1 MRIKNLP
8 NNLIFMLIGFTATG
22 AQVVYIRE
30 LLAVFHGNELA
41 IGIVFANWLLWSALG
56 SYLSGKL
63 ALHFPD
69 IRHLLIVYL
78 LLLAF
83 SLPLTILLIR
93 FITAAV
99 RSTPTELLGL
109 AAMLLVTFIALSLF
123 CLISGGLYAVA
134 SRFHL
139 HLTNQSLATSMGY
152 VYLME
157 ALGAALAGLLL
168 TLLLIEYVAG
178 LTICIVLGC
187 INFLM
192 MVWFTWHK
200 SSVGVKWVIRIIAI
214 SYVLMLLIFSPL
226 LESKST
232 AGLWNSFSLVKSFPS
247 RYGKLELISS
257 GTSKTLYENGVALF
271 SVPDRQAAEEAVH
284 FSLLQHPHPQKV
296 LLIGGGVAGSLQE
309 ILKHPSVQGIDYV
322 ELNPRVIEIAQNYFS
337 SDWEAI
343 AHDGRIH
350 IHHLDGRLYLQR
362 TSSTYDVI
370 ILNLPEPYNAQLNR
384 FYTREF
390 FELCRQRLNPEGLV
404 ALQAQAAENYINDA
418 LADYLRCLH
427 KTLSA
432 IFADVAFIPGD
443 RIHLFGALQSGILA
457 RSAELFVERLHHRQ
471 LDTEYVREYYLPFRF
486 NELRMNYF
494 KERITPFEYTDV
506 NRDFHPVAYY
516 FHMILWSSQFSS
528 FFVDTLRCFEQ
539 VLRFRNLMGVFILL
553 LVAAFLYRLVSGRN
567 SFATFPGLSSILI
580 MGFSGMAAE
589 ILILL
594 IFQAVY
600 GYIYHQL
607 ALLIAFYMVGLA
619 TGSWIS
625 VRNLSNKAPDWGK
638 NRFTLFLLHS
648 LMALLVVVLTGLFGW
663 LPAMLPTAWAMTIF
677 PPLFS
682 LSVFGIGWLGGY
694 HFPQISRLYYET
706 GGKHRN
712 PGIIYGMDLLGGLLS
727 ALILSAFVIPLL
739 GYYISAW
746 LIAAVNLPAMILLIP
761 NLRHIIIKKS
771 G

>member
-1 MRIKNLP
+1 MP
-8 NNLIFMLIGFTATG
+8 NNLIFLLIGFTATG

-30 LLAVFHGNELA
+30 LLTVFHGNELA

-63 ALHFPD
+63 TLRFPN
-69 IRHLLIVYL
+69 IRNLLIVYL
-78 LLLAF
+78 LLLAL
-83 SLPLTILLIR
+83 SLPLTILSIR

-109 AAMLLVTFIALSLF
+109 AAMLFITFIALSLF
-123 CLISGGLYAVA
+123 CLLSGGLYAVA

-139 HLTNQSLATSMGY
+139 HLTNQSLAASMGH

-157 ALGAALAGLLL
+157 ALGAAVAGLLL
-168 TLLLIEYVAG
+168 TLVLIEYVAG

-187 INFLM
+187 INLLM
-192 MVWFTWHK
+192 VVWLSREK
-200 SSVGVKWVIRIIAI
+200 SSITGKWMIRILALA
-214 SYVLMLLIFSPL
+214 YALVLLIFTPV
-226 LESKST
+226 LESKSLT
-232 AGLWNSFSLVKSFPS
+232 GLWNSFSLVESFQS
-247 RYGKLELISS
+247 RYGKLELIAT

-271 SVPDRQAAEEAVH
+271 SVPDPQAAEEAVH
-284 FSLLQHPHPQKV
+284 FSLLQHPHPQKI
-296 LLIGGGVAGSLQE
+296 LLIGGGVAGTLQE
-309 ILKHPSVQGIDYV
+309 ILKHPSVQRIDYV

-337 SDWEAI
+337 ADWEPI
-343 AHDGRIH
+343 ANDARIQ
-350 IHHLDGRLYLQR
+350 IHHLDGRLYLQK
-362 TSSTYDVI
+362 TTSTYDVI

-390 FELCRQRLNPEGLV
+390 FDLCRQRLRPDGLL

-432 IFADVAFIPGD
+432 VFADVSFIPGD
-443 RIHLFGALQSGILA
+443 QIHFFGALQSGNLA
-457 RSAELFVERLHHRQ
+457 RSADLFVERLHHRQ

-486 NELRMNYF
+486 NELRLNYF
-494 KERITPFEYTDV
+494 KERITPDEHTDL
-506 NRDFHPVAYY
+506 NRDFFPVAYY
-516 FHMILWSSQFSS
+516 SHMILWNSQFSS
-528 FFVDTLRCFEQ
+528 FFVNTLLWFEQ
-539 VLRFRNLMGVFILL
+539 VFSYRNMLMIFILL
-553 LVAAFLYRLVSGRN
+553 LVAAFLYRLVLSRN
-567 SFATFPGLSSILI
+567 SYGNFLGLSSIVI

-600 GYIYHQL
+600 GYVYHQL

-619 TGSWIS
+619 AGSWLS
-625 VRNLSNKAPDWGK
+625 VRNLRDKAPHWEK
-638 NRFTLFLLHS
+638 KRLTLFLLHT
-648 LMALLVVVLTGLFGW
+648 LMAVLVVMLTGLFGW
-663 LPAMLPTAWAMTIF
+663 LPAVLPTQSTMMIF

-706 GGKHRN
+706 GSKSRN
-712 PGIIYGMDLLGGLLS
+712 PGIIYGMDLLGGLFS
-727 ALILSAFVIPLL
+727 ALILSAFIIPLL
-739 GYYISAW
+739 GYYNSAW
-746 LIAAVNLPAMILLIP
+746 LIAAVNLLAMILLVP
-761 NLRHIIIKKS
+761 NLRRIIVKKS